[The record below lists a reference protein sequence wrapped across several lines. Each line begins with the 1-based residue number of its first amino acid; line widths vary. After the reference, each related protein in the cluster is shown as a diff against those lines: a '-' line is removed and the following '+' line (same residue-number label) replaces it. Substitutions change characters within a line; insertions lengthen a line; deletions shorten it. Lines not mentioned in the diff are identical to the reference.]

1 MAEHDAP
8 VGVRIENLQDAPR
21 LFERLFNDGDLEGFV
36 SLYDPDAVVVD
47 EPGQQAVGKAAIR
60 DAVAKLLGG
69 NRTLTLN
76 RRSVQQ
82 SGNLVLATYD
92 WSITGAGPAG
102 DVLNMDG
109 RGVIVFR
116 RQPDSAWLTVFDN
129 LRACD

>member
-1 MAEHDAP
+1 
-8 VGVRIENLQDAPR
+8 
-21 LFERLFNDGDLEGFV
+21 
-36 SLYDPDAVVVD
+36 VVD

-82 SGNLVLATYD
+82 SGDLVLATYD
-92 WSITGAGPAG
+92 WSIRGAGPAG

-116 RQPDSAWLTVFDN
+116 RQSDSAWLTVFDN
-129 LRACD
+129 LRACE